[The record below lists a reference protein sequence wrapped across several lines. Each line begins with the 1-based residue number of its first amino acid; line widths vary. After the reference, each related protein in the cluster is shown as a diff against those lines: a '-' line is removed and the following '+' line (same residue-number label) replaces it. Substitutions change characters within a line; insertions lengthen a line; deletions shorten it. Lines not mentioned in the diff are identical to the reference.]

1 MSYYDDAYDSFLG
14 TSIQGSSKEANPD
27 VFLEAYYGK
36 LPEFEEIEKLLGIM
50 MEKAKKDPQKANP
63 NKWEENAKIQKLFCK
78 VFGFKATYIYWIPR
92 NTPNAFTITLYSLM
106 LFGDTKDFI
115 EKRSD
120 RGFYDSS
127 KTSVLTV
134 YGYTGLLLDE
144 LNLTPRELLAIILH
158 EIGHNFDFSAYH
170 LISYWINNIAC
181 LGLYGRWTKKHLAVE
196 DLADEKMKYY
206 YQYKDQFDEEYEDQE
221 TRDKIA
227 AREKKLMDRYRN
239 RGKFVLSLEALSN
252 LINIMFYAPAAIPI
266 QLLSLDG
273 KMGELFADSFATA
286 YGYGQ
291 ELITSLEK
299 LGSDGNFKYKDNSAT
314 ANFLRDLNKTM
325 GEILN
330 GMVEIH
336 GSNQERAK
344 ESLKKLKNDLKTCD
358 YPPGMKEELEKEI
371 ARVETYYKT
380 LLNATEGEKK
390 TMNMRWRKFCDKF
403 FGGSLSISR
412 LFKQNKV

>member
-1 MSYYDDAYDSFLG
+1 MGYYDDAYDSFLG
-14 TSIQGSSKEANPD
+14 TSTKGSSEVANPD

-50 MEKAKKDPQKANP
+50 MRKARKDPMKANP

-78 VFGFKATYIYWIPR
+78 VFGFKSTYIYWIPR

-170 LISYWINNIAC
+170 LISYWINNIAT
-181 LGLYGRWTKKHLAVE
+181 LGLSGLWTRRHKAVE

-206 YQYKDQFDEEYEDQE
+206 YQYKDTFDEEYEDQK
-221 TRDKIA
+221 TREEIA
-227 AREKKLMDRYRN
+227 AKEKKAMDRYRN
-239 RGKFVLSLEALSN
+239 RGKVTMTLEALMT
-252 LINIMFYAPAAIPI
+252 LITTMFYAPAAIPI
-266 QLLSLDG
+266 QLLNLDG
-273 KMGELFADSFATA
+273 KMGELFADSFAVS
-286 YGYGQ
+286 YGYGE

-299 LGSDGNFKYKDNSAT
+299 LGGDNGFKYKDNGPTAT
-314 ANFLRDLNKTM
+314 FLRDLNATLA
-325 GEILN
+325 EIFN

-344 ESLKKLKNDLKTCD
+344 ESLKKLKVDLKTSD
-358 YPPGMKEELEKEI
+358 YPPGMKAELEKEI
-371 ARVETYYKT
+371 QRLESYYNT
-380 LLNATEGEKK
+380 LISASDGEKMTIQK
-390 TMNMRWRKFCDKF
+390 RWRRFCEKF

-412 LFKQNKV
+412 IFKQNKV